1 MANIPV
7 ADIRNVAVGGHG
19 AAGKTALLDKILSMT
34 GTVTRP
40 ASVDEGTSICDFDEE
55 EKAHHHSVEA
65 HVVHFN
71 HDGKRFY
78 AIDTP
83 GYPDFVGQTI
93 GAVHAVDTVVIEINA
108 QSGIGVT
115 TRRVFNEAGKAGLG
129 RFIAINKMDAD
140 NINFPALVKSIQE
153 MFGKACQ
160 LLNVPLGAGADFRGV
175 ASTLKVPADIQG
187 ALIDPNDIH
196 TALIESIIEI
206 DEDVMTRYFDGVE
219 PSDEELA
226 RLIVHAVAGGTLIPI
241 VCCSAKTG
249 VGVKELL
256 DALVFCGLPPNAV
269 HRTAVTADEK
279 VVDVMADPNGP
290 LVAQIF
296 KTRIDPFVQ
305 KVSFIRI
312 YSGTLKSNETVHA
325 EGVRKGVK
333 LGQLYE
339 IQADKTEPIDSA
351 GAGQIVAVTRM
362 EDLKTN
368 MSLGDLLLPHIHFP
382 APMVG
387 LAITGKARGDEA
399 KIATALRKVELE
411 DPTFL
416 LHADQQTKEMVAY
429 GMSEL
434 HLQLLRERLKRRDK
448 AEIETKEPK
457 VPYRETVQANA
468 EGSYRHKKQSGG
480 RGQFGEVHIR
490 MFPFPKDT
498 NLEEF
503 CTKARF
509 PSMKEFH
516 YDEESN
522 FLWVNSVVGGTIPS
536 NFLPAI
542 EKGFKERME
551 RGVIAGYKVQN
562 VGVEVHFGKYHDVD
576 SSEQAFKTA
585 GSMAFRNVFQQAKP
599 GLLEPIVKIEITVPG
614 SKVGDITSD
623 MSGRRGRVLRMDSAG
638 GDLQTVVAEVPL
650 AEVMTYARTLASVT
664 GGQGSYTLEYSHHDI
679 VPGNVQQE
687 IIAKAQLMKEE
698 EEE

>member
-1 MANIPV
+1 MAKLPV
-7 ADIRNVAVGGHG
+7 SDFRNVAFGGHG
-19 AAGKTALLDKILSMT
+19 AAGKTTLLDKILSLT
-34 GTVTRP
+34 GTITRP
-40 ASVDEGTSICDFDEE
+40 ASVDEGTSVCDFDEE
-55 EKAHHHSVEA
+55 EKVHHHSVEA

-71 HDGKRFY
+71 HGDKRFY

-83 GYPDFVGQTI
+83 GYPDFVGQMI
-93 GAVHAVDTVVIEINA
+93 SAVHAVDTAVIVINA

-115 TRRVFNEAGKAGLG
+115 TRRVFHEAGTAGLG

-140 NINFPALVKSIQE
+140 NIDFNKLVKNIQE
-153 MFGKACQ
+153 MFGKSCQ
-160 LLNVPLGAGADFRGV
+160 LLNIPLGQGGEFRGV
-175 ASTLKVPADIQG
+175 ASTLKVPSDTSG
-187 ALIDPNDIH
+187 ALVDPKAIH
-196 TALIESIIEI
+196 TSLIESIIEI

-219 PSDEELA
+219 PTDEELA
-226 RLIVHAVAGGTLIPI
+226 RLIVQAVAGGTLVPI
-241 VCCSAKTG
+241 VCCSAKSG
-249 VGVKELL
+249 VGVPELL

-269 HRTAVTADEK
+269 HRIAVAADEK
-279 VVDVMADPNGP
+279 TVDVVADPDGP
-290 LVAQIF
+290 LVAQVF
-296 KTRIDPFVQ
+296 KTRVDPFVQ
-305 KVSFIRI
+305 KLSFIRI
-312 YSGTLKSNETVHA
+312 YSGTLKSNETVHV

-333 LGQLYE
+333 LAQLFE
-339 IQADKTEPIDSA
+339 VQADKTEPIESA
-351 GAGQIVAVTRM
+351 GAGQIIAVTKM
-362 EDLKTN
+362 EDLKTG
-368 MSLGDLLLPHIHFP
+368 MSLGELKLPHIHFP

-387 LAITGKARGDEA
+387 LAISAKGRGDEA
-399 KIATALRKVELE
+399 KIANALRKVELE
-411 DPTFL
+411 DPTFR
-416 LHADQQTKEMVAY
+416 LHADPQTKEMVAY

-434 HLQLLRERLKRRDK
+434 HVQLLRERLKRRDK
-448 AEIETKEPK
+448 AEVETKEPK
-457 VPYRETVQANA
+457 VPYRETIQANA

-490 MFPFPKDT
+490 MFPLPKDV
-498 NLEEF
+498 NIEEF
-503 CTKARF
+503 CTKAHF
-509 PSMKEFH
+509 PSMKDFH
-516 YDEESN
+516 YDEENN
-522 FLWVNSVVGGTIPS
+522 FVWVNSVVGGTIPS

-542 EKGFKERME
+542 EKGFKERMD

-585 GSMAFRNVFQQAKP
+585 GSMVFRNVFQQAKP

-650 AEVMTYARTLASVT
+650 AEVMTYARALSSIT

-687 IIAKAQLMKEE
+687 IIAKAQLKEE

>member
-1 MANIPV
+1 MAKIPV
-7 ADIRNVAVGGHG
+7 TDIRNVAFGGHG
-19 AAGKTALLDKILSMT
+19 AAGKTALLDKILSLT

-40 ASVDEGTSICDFDEE
+40 ANVDDGTSICDFDEE
-55 EKAHHHSVEA
+55 EKVHHHSVEA

-140 NINFPALVKSIQE
+140 NVNFGTLVKNIQE
-153 MFGKACQ
+153 MFGKSCQ
-160 LLNVPLGAGADFRGV
+160 LLNVPFGQGTEFRGV
-175 ASTLKVPADIQG
+175 ASTLKVPEDTQG

-196 TALIESIIEI
+196 TSLIESIIEI

-219 PSDEELA
+219 PTDEELA
-226 RLIVHAVAGGTLIPI
+226 RLIVHAVAGGALIPI

-256 DALVFCGLPPNAV
+256 DALVFCGLPPTAV

-279 VVDVMADPNGP
+279 VIDVMADPDGP

-305 KVSFIRI
+305 KLSFIRI
-312 YSGTLKSNETVHA
+312 YSGTLKSNDTVHA
-325 EGVRKGVK
+325 EGVRKGIK
-333 LGQLYE
+333 LGQLFE
-339 IQADKTEPIDSA
+339 IQADKTEAVDSA
-351 GAGQIVAVTRM
+351 GAGQIVAVTKM
-362 EDLKTN
+362 EDLKTG

-387 LAITGKARGDEA
+387 LAISSKGRGDEA
-399 KIATALRKVELE
+399 KIATALRKVEQE
-411 DPTFL
+411 DPTFRL
-416 LHADQQTKEMVAY
+416 QNDPQTKEMVAY

-448 AEIETKEPK
+448 AEIDTKEPK
-457 VPYRETVQANA
+457 VPYRETIQANA

-498 NLEEF
+498 NPEEF
-503 CTKARF
+503 CVKTRF
-509 PSMKEFH
+509 PSMKEYHF
-516 YDEESN
+516 DAENN
-522 FLWVNSVVGGTIPS
+522 FVWVNSIVGGTIPS

-562 VGVEVHFGKYHDVD
+562 VCVEVHFGKYHDVD

-650 AEVMTYARTLASVT
+650 AEVMTYARALSSIT
-664 GGQGSYTLEYSHHDI
+664 GGQGSYSLELSHLDI
-679 VPGNVQQE
+679 VPGNIQQE
-687 IIAKAQLMKEE
+687 IIAKAQLKEE

>member
-1 MANIPV
+1 
-7 ADIRNVAVGGHG
+7 
-19 AAGKTALLDKILSMT
+19 
-34 GTVTRP
+34 
-40 ASVDEGTSICDFDEE
+40 
-55 EKAHHHSVEA
+55 
-65 HVVHFN
+65 
-71 HDGKRFY
+71 
-78 AIDTP
+78 
-83 GYPDFVGQTI
+83 
-93 GAVHAVDTVVIEINA
+93 
-108 QSGIGVT
+108 
-115 TRRVFNEAGKAGLG
+115 
-129 RFIAINKMDAD
+129 
-140 NINFPALVKSIQE
+140 
-153 MFGKACQ
+153 
-160 LLNVPLGAGADFRGV
+160 
-175 ASTLKVPADIQG
+175 
-187 ALIDPNDIH
+187 
-196 TALIESIIEI
+196 
-206 DEDVMTRYFDGVE
+206 MTRYFDGVE
-219 PSDEELA
+219 PSEEEIG
-226 RLIVHAVAGGTLIPI
+226 RLIVHAVAGGVLIPI
-241 VCCSAKTG
+241 VCCSAKSG
-249 VGVKELL
+249 VGVPELL

-279 VVDVMADPNGP
+279 VVEVMADPDGP

-305 KVSFIRI
+305 KLSFIRI
-312 YSGTLKSNETVHA
+312 YSGSLKSNETVHA
-325 EGVRKGVK
+325 EGIRKGVK
-333 LGQLYE
+333 LGQLFE
-339 IQADKTEPIDSA
+339 IQADKTEAVDSA
-351 GAGQIVAVTRM
+351 GAGQIVAVTKM
-362 EDLKTN
+362 EDLKTG

-387 LAITGKARGDEA
+387 LAITAKGRGDEA
-399 KIATALRKVELE
+399 KIATALRKVEQE

-416 LHADQQTKEMVAY
+416 LHADPQTKEMVAY

-434 HLQLLRERLKRRDK
+434 HLQLLRERIKRRDK
-448 AEIETKEPK
+448 AEVDTKEPK
-457 VPYRETVQANA
+457 VPYRETIQANA

-498 NLEEF
+498 KPEEF

-516 YDEESN
+516 YDAENN

-542 EKGFKERME
+542 EKGFKDRME

-599 GLLEPIVKIEITVPG
+599 GLLEPIVKIEITVPS

-638 GDLQTVVAEVPL
+638 GDLQTVVAEAPL
-650 AEVMTYARTLASVT
+650 AEVMTYARALSSITA
-664 GGQGSYTLEYSHHDI
+664 GQGSYTLEYSHHDI
-679 VPGNVQQE
+679 VPGNVQAE
-687 IIAKAQLMKEE
+687 IIAKAQLKEE
-698 EEE
+698 EED

>member
-1 MANIPV
+1 MAKLSV
-7 ADIRNVAVGGHG
+7 SDFRNVAFGGHG
-19 AAGKTALLDKILSMT
+19 AAGKTTLLDKILSVT

-40 ASVDEGTSICDFDEE
+40 ASVDDGTSVCDFDDE
-55 EKAHHHSVEA
+55 EKVHHHSVEA

-71 HDGKRFY
+71 HGGKRFY

-83 GYPDFVGQTI
+83 GYPDFVGQMI
-93 GAVHAVDTVVIEINA
+93 GAVHAVDTVVVAINA

-115 TRRVFNEAGKAGLG
+115 TRRVFSEAGKTGLG

-140 NINFPALVKSIQE
+140 NVDFIKLVKNIQE
-153 MFGKACQ
+153 MFGKSCQ
-160 LLNVPLGAGADFRGV
+160 LLNVPLGQGADFRGV
-175 ASTLKVPADIQG
+175 AGTLKVPQDTAG
-187 ALIDPNDIH
+187 ALVDPNEIH
-196 TALIESIIEI
+196 TSLIESIIEV

-219 PSDEELA
+219 PTDEELA
-226 RLIVHAVAGGTLIPI
+226 RLIVQAVAGGTLIPI

-249 VGVKELL
+249 AGVQELL
-256 DALVFCGLPPNAV
+256 DALVFCGLPPGAV
-269 HRTAVTADEK
+269 HRTAAAADGKE
-279 VVDVMADPNGP
+279 VDVVADPDGP

-305 KVSFIRI
+305 KLSFIRI

-325 EGVRKGVK
+325 EGIRKGVK
-333 LGQLYE
+333 LAQLFE
-339 IQADKTEPIDSA
+339 VQADKTEPIDSA
-351 GAGQIVAVTRM
+351 GAGQIVAVTKM
-362 EDLKTN
+362 EDLKTG
-368 MSLGDLLLPHIHFP
+368 MSLGELPLPQIHFP

-387 LAITGKARGDEA
+387 LAISAKGRGDEA
-399 KIATALRKVELE
+399 KIANALRKVELE
-411 DPTFL
+411 DPTFR
-416 LHADQQTKEMVAY
+416 LHADPQTKEMVAY

-448 AEIETKEPK
+448 AEVETKEPK
-457 VPYRETVQANA
+457 VPYRETIQANA

-490 MFPFPKDT
+490 MFPLPKDV
-498 NLEEF
+498 NIEEF
-503 CTKARF
+503 CTKSRF
-509 PSMKEFH
+509 ASMKDYH
-516 YDEESN
+516 YDEENN
-522 FLWVNSVVGGTIPS
+522 FVWVNSIVGGTIPS

-542 EKGFKERME
+542 EKGFKERMD

-650 AEVMTYARTLASVT
+650 AEVMTYARALSSIT

-687 IIAKAQLMKEE
+687 IIAKAQLKEE

>member
-1 MANIPV
+1 MAKIPV
-7 ADIRNVAVGGHG
+7 ADYRNVAFGGHG
-19 AAGKTALLDKILSMT
+19 AAGKTALLDKILSLT
-34 GTVTRP
+34 GTITRP
-40 ASVDEGTSICDFDEE
+40 ANVDDGTSNCDFDEE
-55 EKAHHHSVEA
+55 EKAHRHSVEA

-93 GAVHAVDTVVIEINA
+93 GAVHAVDTVVVTINA

-129 RFIAINKMDAD
+129 RFILINKMDVD
-140 NINFPALVKSIQE
+140 NIDFARLLKNIQD

-160 LLNVPLGAGADFRGV
+160 LLNVPLGQGGDFRGV
-175 ASTLKVPADIQG
+175 ASTLTVPQDTAG
-187 ALIDPNDIH
+187 ALVDPSDIH
-196 TALIESIIEI
+196 TSLIESIIEV

-219 PSDEELA
+219 PTTEEIG
-226 RLIVHAVAGGTLIPI
+226 RLITQAVAGGTLIPI

-256 DALVFCGLPPNAV
+256 DALVFCGLPPTAV
-269 HRTAVTADEK
+269 RRTAANAEGQEVEVA
-279 VVDVMADPNGP
+279 ADPDGP

-305 KVSFIRI
+305 KLNFIRI
-312 YSGTLKSNETVHA
+312 YSGSLKNGETIRA

-333 LGQLYE
+333 LGQLFE
-339 IQADKTEPIDSA
+339 VQADKTEPIESA
-351 GAGQIVAVTRM
+351 SAGQIVAVTKM
-362 EDLKTN
+362 EDFKTN
-368 MSLGDLLLPHIHFP
+368 MSLGDLVLPHIHFP

-387 LAITGKARGDEA
+387 LAITAKGRGDEA
-399 KIATALRKVELE
+399 KIATALRKVEME
-411 DPTFL
+411 DPTFR
-416 LHADQQTKEMVAY
+416 LHADPQTKEMVAY

-448 AEIETKEPK
+448 AEIDTKEPK
-457 VPYRETVQANA
+457 VPYRETIQANA

-490 MFPFPKDT
+490 MFPLPKDVKI
-498 NLEEF
+498 EEF
-503 CTKARF
+503 CTKDRF
-509 PSMKEFH
+509 PSMKDYH
-516 YDEESN
+516 YDEENN
-522 FLWVNSVVGGTIPS
+522 FVWVNSVVGGTIPS

-551 RGVIAGYKVQN
+551 RGVIAGFKVQN
-562 VGVEVHFGKYHDVD
+562 VAVEVHFGKYHDVD

-585 GSMAFRNVFQQAKP
+585 GSMAFRNVFQQARP
-599 GLLEPIVKIEITVPG
+599 SLLEPIVKIEITVPG

-638 GDLQTVVAEVPL
+638 GDMQTVIAEVPL
-650 AEVMTYARTLASVT
+650 AEVMTYARGLSSIT
-664 GGQGSYTLEYSHHDI
+664 GGQGSYTLEYSHHDV
-679 VPGNVQQE
+679 VPGNVQAE
-687 IIAKAQLMKEE
+687 IIAKAQLKEE

>member
-1 MANIPV
+1 MAKIPV
-7 ADIRNVAVGGHG
+7 ADIRNVAFGGHG

-34 GTVTRP
+34 GTITRP
-40 ASVDEGTSICDFDEE
+40 ANIDEGTSICDFDEE
-55 EKAHHHSVEA
+55 EKVHHHSVEA

-71 HDGKRFY
+71 YEGKRFY

-83 GYPDFVGQTI
+83 GYPDFIGQTI

-108 QSGIGVT
+108 QTGIGVT

-129 RFIAINKMDAD
+129 RFIAINKMDTD
-140 NINFPALVKSIQE
+140 NIEFTTLVKNIQE
-153 MFGKACQ
+153 MFGKRCQ
-160 LLNVPLGAGADFRGV
+160 LLNVPLGRGTDFRGV
-175 ASTLKVPADIQG
+175 ASTLHVPADVSG
-187 ALIDPNDIH
+187 ALVDPQEIH
-196 TALIESIIEI
+196 TSLIESIIEV
-206 DEDVMTRYFDGVE
+206 DEDVMGRYFEGSE
-219 PSDEELA
+219 PTDEEIA

-256 DALVFCGLPPNAV
+256 DALVYCGLPPDAV
-269 HRTAVTADEK
+269 HHTAVTADEK
-279 VVDVMADPNGP
+279 VVDVMADPEGP

-305 KVSFIRI
+305 KLSFIRI
-312 YSGTLKSNETVHA
+312 YSGTLKSNDTVHA
-325 EGVRKGVK
+325 EGLRKGIK
-333 LGQLYE
+333 LGQLFE
-339 IQADKTEPIDSA
+339 IQADKTEPVDTAS
-351 GAGQIVAVTRM
+351 AGQIVAVTKM
-362 EDLKTN
+362 EDLKTG

-387 LAITGKARGDEA
+387 MAMSSKGRGDEA
-399 KIATALRKVELE
+399 KIATALHKVELE
-411 DPTFL
+411 DPTFR
-416 LHADQQTKEMVAY
+416 LHADPQTKEMVAY

-448 AEIETKEPK
+448 AEVETKEPK
-457 VPYRETVQANA
+457 VPYRETIQASA

-490 MFPFPKDT
+490 MFPLPKDVKP
-498 NLEEF
+498 EEF
-503 CTKARF
+503 CTKSRF

-516 YDEESN
+516 YDEENN

-650 AEVMTYARTLASVT
+650 AEVTTYARALSSIT
-664 GGQGSYTLEYSHHDI
+664 GGQGSYSLEYSHHDI

-687 IIAKAQLMKEE
+687 IIAKAQLKEE